1 MQPPFPCCPP
11 KKFRLDQMMLLLPF
25 YLKDAAQGQDRMPR
39 DVCWLAI
46 LCILAQLA
54 CQSYAWAQ
62 PIASD
67 SPISIYHHGQILTVD
82 SKFTVNEAFA
92 VRGQRITAVGSNE
105 TILKLAEVGAEIVD
119 LKGSTVLP
127 GLIDSHVHA
136 ANASVSEW
144 DHPVPAMHT
153 VSDVLDYV
161 RSRTA
166 VIPKGKWIVINQ
178 VFITRLDDQRFPTR
192 GELDSVA
199 PNHPVCF
206 ATGPDASLNTAA
218 LQEAGIDRDYHIPEA
233 VGVSNAKVERDPP
246 TGDPTGILR
255 NYSKLIRV
263 KDTSRTPSLE
273 ERQTALKQLL
283 ADYNSVGITSIAERS
298 VSAESLKL
306 FESLLELDQLSCRV
320 FLNWFIDPATAWPDI
335 EKQVRQA
342 INHPRHA
349 YDDRLWLR
357 GVKVF
362 LDGGMLTGSA
372 FMRDPWGVSR
382 IYSIDDPQ
390 YRGIK
395 YIDPEK
401 LYQLAKLCL
410 ENDLQFTA
418 HSVGDGAVHA
428 LIAAYEQINNDFP
441 VRPTRPCITHCNF
454 MSREAIDKMA
464 SLGIVAD
471 LQPAWLWLDGATLEK
486 QFGQPRL
493 KYFQPYRS
501 IFESGVVV
509 GGGSDHMQKI
519 GSLRSINP
527 YNPFLGMSI
536 ALKRIPRGRQ
546 APLHPQ
552 ECISREQAL
561 RLYTINNAFLLLDEA
576 NRGSIE
582 VGKLADFCIIDRDFL
597 TCSPDELAETQV
609 TATYLGGRLVYLFN

>member
-1 MQPPFPCCPP
+1 
-11 KKFRLDQMMLLLPF
+11 MLILSF
-25 YLKDAAQGQDRMPR
+25 YLNDSARGQDRLPR
-39 DVCWLAI
+39 GASRLAI
-46 LCILAQLA
+46 LCMLTQLA
-54 CQSYAWAQ
+54 CLGSTWAQ
-62 PIASD
+62 TTATIANV

-82 SKFTVNEAFA
+82 SKFTVAEAFA
-92 VRGQRITAVGSNE
+92 VSGQRITAVGSNE
-105 TILKLAEVGAEIVD
+105 VILKLVEVGSEIVD
-119 LKGSTVLP
+119 LKGATVLP

-136 ANASVSEW
+136 ANASVFEW

-161 RSRTA
+161 GSRTA
-166 VIPKGKWIVINQ
+166 VIPEGKWIVINQ

-192 GELDSVA
+192 VELDSVA

-218 LQEAGIDRDYHIPEA
+218 LREAGIDRDYRIPEA
-233 VGVSNAKVERDPP
+233 VGVSSAKVERDPG

-298 VSAESLKL
+298 VSADSLKL
-306 FESLLELDQLSCRV
+306 FESLRELDQLSCRV
-320 FLNWFIDPATAWPDI
+320 FLNWFIDPAAAWPDI

-342 INHPRHA
+342 IDHPRHA

-372 FMRDPWGVSR
+372 FMREPWGVSR

-395 YIDPEK
+395 YIDPER

-428 LIAAYEQINNDFP
+428 LIAAYEQINHDFL

-536 ALKRIPRGRQ
+536 AIKRIPRGRQ
-546 APLHPQ
+546 SPLHPQ

-561 RLYTINNAFLLLDEA
+561 RLYTINNAFLLLDET

-582 VGKLADFCIIDRDFL
+582 VDKLADFCIVDRDFL

-609 TATYLGGRLVYLFN
+609 TATYLGGRRVH